1 MERKPEIQ
9 YVGQFYVQG
18 SAAPQIGEKQKK
30 KKATLP
36 RLSRE
41 KLQKVYVDP
50 VALCGIVVAVMM
62 LAALAIGALQIR
74 DSWHEYDAMGR
85 YLATLKAENVAL
97 EKNYRDGF
105 DLEEIRATALTL
117 GMVPVEEVKVIPVRV
132 SIPEPAKPDALWEQI
147 SWFVKGLFA

>member
-36 RLSRE
+36 RLRRE

-50 VALCGIVVAVMM
+50 VALCGMAVGACLLFGQRFTGSNVFFRTLICSAVAAGM
-62 LAALAIGALQIR
+62 ALLLVRAGLGQSQEYITIG
-74 DSWHEYDAMGR
+74 
-85 YLATLKAENVAL
+85 TLMVL
-97 EKNYRDGF
+97 VPGM
-105 DLEEIRATALTL
+105 ALTNAMREIMAGDIISGL
-117 GMVPVEEVKVIPVRV
+117 TRTAEVLLV
-132 SIPEPAKPDALWEQI
+132 A
-147 SWFVKGLFA
+147 